1 MSGEPAQ
8 LAWLAAGWAAYF
20 AFHSLA
26 ASLRLKTWLAGRWPR
41 LVPGYRL
48 LFNTLAVVL
57 ILPLAWLTFT
67 WPGPALWEWTGA
79 WRWAADGAALA
90 AIGLFAWS
98 LRFYDG
104 GSFVGW
110 RQWREGQRGVH
121 DTERLHISPMHR
133 YVRHPWYALGLVVVW
148 TRSMDAAMLVTALAI
163 TVYLVIGSRLE
174 ERKLLVY
181 HGEAYRRYM
190 ERVPGLIPLP
200 WRRLKSGEAE
210 RIAALARSRRD

>member
-1 MSGEPAQ
+1 
-8 LAWLAAGWAAYF
+8 
-20 AFHSLA
+20 
-26 ASLRLKTWLAGRWPR
+26 
-41 LVPGYRL
+41 
-48 LFNTLAVVL
+48 
-57 ILPLAWLTFT
+57 
-67 WPGPALWEWTGA
+67 
-79 WRWAADGAALA
+79 
-90 AIGLFAWS
+90 
-98 LRFYDG
+98 
-104 GSFVGW
+104 
-110 RQWREGQRGVH
+110 
-121 DTERLHISPMHR
+121 MHR

-210 RIAALARSRRD
+210 RIAALAQSRRD